1 MIPAREVVGYQA
13 EALLSR
19 RKLASAWE
27 MRMAIEQMDQ
37 DEACLLQDKHS
48 KAIRVFFGRPIQN
61 LIERTERRQKDDE
74 KEDKDDEIDQRA

>member
-1 MIPAREVVGYQA
+1 
-13 EALLSR
+13 
-19 RKLASAWE
+19 
-27 MRMAIEQMDQ
+27 MAIEQMDQ